1 MYVVT
6 AFYLPVNSA
15 PVAIT
20 LPLLA
25 TFRLLLPGRAVAFA
39 VYFSFS
45 ALRSRQVS
53 RKQEGLAFT
62 WQDSYFDLIPNCP
75 GSPGRR

>member
-6 AFYLPVNSA
+6 ASWLPVNA
-15 PVAIT
+15 TPVAIT
-20 LPLLA
+20 FLLA
-25 TFRLLLPGRAVAFA
+25 SFRPPLRGKAIAFA
-39 VYFSFS
+39 VYFAFS
-45 ALRSRQVS
+45 VLRSRQVN

-62 WQDSYFDLIPNCP
+62 WQDSFFDLTPNCP